1 MTDCIRIDLYGDM
14 VEYKCPVC
22 GEINKLHR
30 STVEILKE
38 NGKDYIFCENL
49 YCDNK
54 IKL

>member
-1 MTDCIRIDLYGDM
+1 MTDCILIGLFGDM
-14 VEYKCPVC
+14 VEYKCPNC